1 MKIRSFA
8 LILALAPAPLAAQAV
23 PGREAV
29 ARTTDSL
36 ARAFLAS
43 GSAPSVAIG
52 VVRGTDTIALGAWG
66 KADLEHDVDATA
78 ETVYRTGSVTKQFTA
93 AAVMQLVEQGKV
105 RLADSIGA
113 HIAGL
118 PAAWQPVTIGQLL
131 NHTSGI
137 PSYTGTGDR
146 WRSRW
151 GVEMPPES
159 LLAITA
165 KDTMWFAP
173 GSSYRYDNT
182 GYVLLGMLIERI
194 AGRPWGTDMEERFF
208 KPLGLTRTY
217 NCLAEP
223 IIPRRARGYERSGTG
238 WTNTAYLAMS
248 QPYAA
253 GAICSTVGD
262 MARWNRALHT
272 GRVVSAESY
281 RMMTTPEGA
290 AAKSD
295 SRYGYGLSREKMG
308 ELDVIEHGGGIHG
321 FISANAWV
329 PGAELSLT
337 VLTNSGSARADELLR
352 QVGRAAL
359 GFPLE
364 QPPRALPLAA
374 GDRARYVGVYTMPLP
389 PGPRDFTVAATEEGL
404 TGQLEGQGPIPL
416 LHYGDHTFGAS
427 FDPSVRLIFTV
438 EGNRATK
445 MTLQQ
450 GGRRIEGAR
459 K

>member
-1 MKIRSFA
+1 MTRT
-8 LILALAPAPLAAQAV
+8 LVLLLALAPSLLVAQSL
-23 PGREAV
+23 PGRDAV

-36 ARAFLAS
+36 AQAFVES
-43 GSAPSVAIG
+43 GGSPSVAIG

-66 KADLEHDVDATA
+66 KADLEHDVNATA
-78 ETVYRTGSVTKQFTA
+78 ETVYRIGSVTKQFTA
-93 AAVMQLVEQGKV
+93 AAVMQFVEQGKV
-105 RLADSIGA
+105 RLDDSIAA

-118 PAAWQPVTIGQLL
+118 PAAWRPVTIRQLL

-137 PSYTGTGDR
+137 PSYTGTGQA

-151 GVEMPPES
+151 GIEMPPES
-159 LLAITA
+159 LLAMTA
-165 KDTMWFAP
+165 KDTMWFTP

-182 GYVLLGMLIERI
+182 GYVLLGMLVEKI

-223 IIPRRARGYERSGTG
+223 LIPLRARGYEKSGTS
-238 WTNTAYLAMS
+238 WVNTAYLAMS

-329 PGAELSLT
+329 PGPELSLT
-337 VLTNSGSARADELLR
+337 VLTNSGAARADELLR
-352 QVGRAAL
+352 QVGRAAMGL
-359 GFPLE
+359 PLA
-364 QPPRALPLAA
+364 QPPRVVALAA
-374 GDRARYVGVYTMPLP
+374 ADRARYAGVYTLPLP
-389 PGPRDFTVAATEEGL
+389 PGPRDFTVTATADGL

-438 EGNRATK
+438 EGGSATR
-445 MTLQQ
+445 MVLQQ
-450 GGRRIEGAR
+450 GGRRIEGPR

>member
-1 MKIRSFA
+1 MRK
-8 LILALAPAPLAAQAV
+8 LAFVLLLAPSLLTAQAG
-23 PGREAV
+23 PGRDAA
-29 ARTTDSL
+29 ARTIDSL
-36 ARAFLAS
+36 ATAFIAS
-43 GSAPSVAIG
+43 GGSPSVAIG
-52 VVRGTDTIALGAWG
+52 VVRGTDTITLSAWG
-66 KADLEHDVDATA
+66 KADLEHDVNATA
-78 ETVYRTGSVTKQFTA
+78 ATVYRTGSVTKQFTA

-105 RLADSIGA
+105 RLDDSIGT
-113 HIAGL
+113 HLAGL
-118 PAAWQPVTIGQLL
+118 PAAWRGVPIRQLL

-137 PSYTGTGDR
+137 PSYTSAGEA

-159 LLAITA
+159 LVAMTA
-165 KDTMWFAP
+165 NDTMWFAP

-182 GYVLLGMLIERI
+182 GYVLLGMLIEKI

-208 KPLGLTRTY
+208 KPLGLTQTY
-217 NCLAEP
+217 NCMAEP
-223 IIPRRARGYERSGTG
+223 VIPHRARGYEKSGTG
-238 WTNTAYLAMS
+238 WINTAYLAMS

-290 AAKSD
+290 AAKSE
-295 SRYGYGLSREKMG
+295 SQYGYGLSREKMG
-308 ELDVIEHGGGIHG
+308 ALDVIEHGGGIHG

-329 PGAELSLT
+329 PSAELSLT
-337 VLTNSGSARADELLR
+337 VLTNAGSARADELMR
-352 QVGRAAL
+352 QVGRAVM
-359 GFPLE
+359 GMPLV
-364 QPPRALPLAA
+364 QPPVVVPLPAA
-374 GDRARYVGVYTMPLP
+374 DRSRYVGVYSLPLP
-389 PGPRDFTVAATEEGL
+389 PGPRDFTVAESADGI

-438 EGNRATK
+438 EGNRATR
-445 MTLQQ
+445 LALVQRGQ
-450 GGRRIEGAR
+450 RIEGAR